1 MVLMNTTITIDK
13 AGRLVVPKAVRDA
26 LHLKPGTSLEL
37 EQKDDVILL
46 RQPRSE
52 PELVKKDGMWVIRHS
67 HSSGRSIPELI
78 EQSREERI
86 QGLGRPHV
94 RKDQAR

>member
-1 MVLMNTTITIDK
+1 MAFMNTIITIDK

-67 HSSGRSIPELI
+67 HSLRRSIPEFI

-86 QGLGRPHV
+86 QDLARPHI
-94 RKDQAR
+94 RKVQAG